1 MIKSLTLEH
10 FLIFYG
16 FKNGVQGFFRS
27 FLCFFFFTSP
37 LSGVSKHGDLWK
49 TFHLFSGFKMGHAI
63 IFPRLP
69 CLQPCHYLL
78 SGVKN
83 HRKSESLYFQVFPVF
98 LCLIMAK
105 SKTRKSDEND
115 RFFVFSTSPF

>member
-1 MIKSLTLEH
+1 
-10 FLIFYG
+10 
-16 FKNGVQGFFRS
+16 
-27 FLCFFFFTSP
+27 
-37 LSGVSKHGDLWK
+37 
-49 TFHLFSGFKMGHAI
+49 MGHAI

-69 CLQPCHYLL
+69 RFQPCHYLL

>member
-1 MIKSLTLEH
+1 METSGKLFT
-10 FLIFYG
+10 F
-16 FKNGVQGFFRS
+16 FKG
-27 FLCFFFFTSP
+27 
-37 LSGVSKHGDLWK
+37 SKWN
-49 TFHLFSGFKMGHAI
+49 GFKMGHAI
-63 IFPRLP
+63 IFQRLP

-83 HRKSESLYFQVFPVF
+83 HMKSESLYFQVFPVF

-115 RFFVFSTSPF
+115 RFFCVFYLAFLSLN